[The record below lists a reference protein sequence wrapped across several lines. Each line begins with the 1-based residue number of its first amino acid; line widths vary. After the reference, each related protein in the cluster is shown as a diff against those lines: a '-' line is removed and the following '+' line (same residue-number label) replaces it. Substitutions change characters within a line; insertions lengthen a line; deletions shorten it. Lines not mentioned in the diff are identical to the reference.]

1 MISKHQNLQKMI
13 SEQYKGFPY
22 EEHAADFPKK
32 DFDSAV
38 RRKDF
43 NFWKCLIDMYKKKKK
58 AAYSRNDVGTSS
70 INLVWLWCETIVK

>member
-38 RRKDF
+38 RIKDF
-43 NFWKCLIDMYKKKKK
+43 NF
-58 AAYSRNDVGTSS
+58 
-70 INLVWLWCETIVK
+70 